1 MHLRGLDEFFSN
13 EEWAKLTKANI
24 VDKRGFVL
32 SRKTEYEIFYTG
44 PRDMHATWLGYMKQC
59 CILHKFQRK
68 YTVIKRIGKGSRS
81 MIDQVCCLEDGKVY
95 AVKDFDKDDI
105 VYTLDD
111 DNEKIVRI
119 FKTIENEINIMR
131 LLDNKNTIKLYEV
144 YESKRHIRLVF
155 EMLSGGDL
163 FNKVTNPNFR
173 SFKENECK
181 FITRQI
187 LSALSY
193 LHEKKIMHRDIK
205 PENILFTNSE
215 DLTLKVGDFGLC
227 ELTNKKGLLLLK
239 CGTPGYLAPE
249 VMIEEKYD
257 EKCDLFGLGVILF
270 MMYIFSYLNEIYIL

>member
-1 MHLRGLDEFFSN
+1 MDEFFSN
-13 EEWAKLTKANI
+13 EEWSKLTTTNI

-32 SRKTEYEIFYTG
+32 SRKTDFEIFYTG
-44 PRDMHATWLGYMKQC
+44 PRDMHATWLGFMKQC

-81 MIDQVCCLEDGKVY
+81 WIKQVNCLEDGKVY
-95 AVKDFDKDDI
+95 AVKDYDKDEI
-105 VYTLDD
+105 VYTVEDE
-111 DNEKIVRI
+111 NEKIIRI

-131 LLDNKNTIKLYEV
+131 LIDHKNTIKLYEV

-155 EMLSGGDL
+155 EMLNGGDL
-163 FNKVTNPNFR
+163 FNRVTNLNFR
-173 SFKENECK
+173 CFKENQYK

-193 LHEKKIMHRDIK
+193 LHERKIMHRDIK
-205 PENILFTNSE
+205 PENIMFTNDD
-215 DLTLKVGDFGLC
+215 DLVLKVGDFGLC
-227 ELTNKKGLLLLK
+227 EFSQKKAFLLSK

-257 EKCDLFGLGVILF
+257 EKCDLFGVGVILF
-270 MMYIFSYLNEIYIL
+270 MMYKLF